1 MSIVT
6 TTGSVTIM
14 SAMSALASVEQQ
26 LLVVEQQLRVIE
38 QQIADVEQQL
48 KSAIGEDK
56 AYLRKKE
63 EQLRKKEE
71 QLNDRINILM
81 KQRQE
86 QSDTVLALKFEE
98 LRIEQREAAERQEQ
112 AQREAAERQEQA
124 QRELKSLLQKGSPTP
139 TQNPALVGSKA
150 LSKLRES
157 QAITRI
163 PVEEGSA
170 AVLEEE
176 KVDDAIVTQLA
187 QSKNENVVVALLMP
201 LLRAVFQDSGRLI
214 ANSEDFEWP
223 AIEDAS
229 PRKPD
234 FVIALPQFLRKK
246 VWKPSHKT
254 SSSVVEAR
262 ASDDG
267 LIFGVPASASIS
279 GDAVHEV
286 EAKTDIGTPDGDT
299 GNVGLGELKNYMLAR
314 IAAMNQSRWT
324 EKRPLPNF
332 IRSMLVGRKYF
343 WLVMMDTEG
352 GTLTRVQWGEWTD
365 PGSADA
371 IRRFFPLLD
380 WESAVAGVFDQ
391 LTDHGVATYDQFNAG
406 SDEPDSA
413 VLGQGGMGRVF
424 RASMRDCQVAV
435 KIVLPAQAEQLET
448 EFNTLKKLESRSLP
462 LVKPCSEFIYGKSFG
477 AGYALLPVGK
487 RSLEGKLG
495 TDQVLAAFH
504 SLLELHTNGV
514 VHGDARLAN
523 LLQDEDGKLIWTDVA
538 SANLVPGKI
547 GYRRDIET
555 LIQSCCSV
563 ESVALGSGV
572 DVLLSNYSSSVT
584 SAAGNVEHCIQLIRP
599 IVDLVIAWLKS
610 N

>member
-1 MSIVT
+1 
-6 TTGSVTIM
+6 
-14 SAMSALASVEQQ
+14 MSALASVEQQ
-26 LLVVEQQLRVIE
+26 LLAVEQQLRAVE

-48 KSAIGEDK
+48 KSATGDDK

-63 EQLRKKEE
+63 EQLREEKKQLREE
-71 QLNDRINILM
+71 KLVLM
-81 KQRQE
+81 KQQRQE
-86 QSDTVLALKFEE
+86 HSDTVLAEKFEE
-98 LRIEQREAAERQEQ
+98 LRVEQREAAERQEQ

-124 QRELKSLLQKGSPTP
+124 QREAAERQEQAQQELKSLLQKGSPTP

-150 LSKLRES
+150 LLKLRES

-201 LLRAVFQDSGRLI
+201 LLRAVFHDSGRLI

-246 VWKPSHKT
+246 VWKPSPKT

-262 ASDDG
+262 AADDR
-267 LIFGVPASASIS
+267 LVFGVPASASIS

-352 GTLTRVQWGEWTD
+352 GTLTRLQWGEWTD

-391 LTDHGVATYDQFNAG
+391 LADHDVATYDQFNAG

-462 LVKPCSEFIYGKSFG
+462 LVKPCSEFIYDKSFG

-547 GYRRDIET
+547 GHRRDIET

-599 IVDLVIAWLKS
+599 IVDLVIAWLK
-610 N
+610 NN